1 MVVDLLHE
9 LGGVATAGTLVRLT
23 SRAELDRAVAGG
35 EVQRVARGRYALA
48 VAEDAVRV
56 AHRFAATLSHTSAA
70 LAWGWPVKTVPGR
83 PHVTVPHKRKVPR
96 GHARE
101 VVLHRRDLTADEVS
115 DGRTSRDLT
124 LEQCLRSLPFDEALA
139 IADSALRE
147 DYPPSRL
154 QALANGARGP
164 GASRIR
170 RVSACADPRA
180 ANPFESVLR
189 ALAIEVPG
197 LEVEPQVQVG
207 EARPDL
213 VDVDLRL
220 VLEADSFRW
229 HGGRAELRRDAHR
242 YNRLVLDGWL
252 VLRFAWEDVM
262 FGADGVRER
271 LIEAVALAERR
282 G

>member
-23 SRAELDRAVAGG
+23 SRAELERAVAGG
-35 EVQRVARGRYALA
+35 EVQRVARGRYALTA
-48 VAEDAVRV
+48 AEDAVRV

-70 LAWGWPVKTVPGR
+70 LGWGWPVKAVPGR
-83 PHVTVPHKRKVPR
+83 PHVTVPQKRKVPP
-96 GHARE
+96 GHARD
-101 VVLHRRDLTADEVS
+101 VVLHRRDLTPDEVS

-147 DYPPSRL
+147 GYPPARL
-154 QALANGARGP
+154 RALANLARGL
-164 GASRIR
+164 GAGRIR
-170 RVSACADPRA
+170 RVAACADPRA

-197 LEVEPQVQVG
+197 LDVEPQVQVG
-207 EARPDL
+207 DARPDL

-242 YNRLVLDGWL
+242 YNRLVLDGWM

-262 FGADGVRER
+262 FDAEGVRER